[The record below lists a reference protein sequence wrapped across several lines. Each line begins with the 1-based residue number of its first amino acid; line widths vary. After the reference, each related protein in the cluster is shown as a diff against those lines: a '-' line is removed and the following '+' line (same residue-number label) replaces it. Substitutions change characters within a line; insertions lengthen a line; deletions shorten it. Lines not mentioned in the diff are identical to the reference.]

1 MSEDQLDA
9 GRQKERRAGAI
20 LLCSAS
26 LACKAAPKPPRAHHD
41 ARAPPPRGPC
51 ARLCSGKQARP
62 KLLARAPSRP
72 MSRAPNAHHHHF
84 SFHPLL
90 SLSLPPPRRRPKLPA
105 RRCRCLCLCRCVCAS
120 ASLPASLPGLLQS
133 STQSRPPARSCA
145 SSRAHRRTRP
155 RAALRAAISSYS
167 SMPPASLSTC
177 PLLTRK
183 TVAGPIPAA
192 PSSESLSSSSASP
205 SPPRTPGAS
214 LYGHSPSTAV
224 LWGCQ

>member
-90 SLSLPPPRRRPKLPA
+90 SLSRPPPPSSTKAARPPVPVPVPVPVRLCQCQPA
-105 RRCRCLCLCRCVCAS
+105 RQPAR
-120 ASLPASLPGLLQS
+120 PASIIHPIASPRPELRLLTCS
-133 STQSRPPARSCA
+133 PPHPPARCP
-145 SSRAHRRTRP
+145 SRCNLFVLVHAARQPIHLPFAHPKNGRGPHPCRP
-155 RAALRAAISSYS
+155 LVRVVVLVVSLALAATNPWR
-167 SMPPASLSTC
+167 
-177 PLLTRK
+177 
-183 TVAGPIPAA
+183 
-192 PSSESLSSSSASP
+192 
-205 SPPRTPGAS
+205 
-214 LYGHSPSTAV
+214 
-224 LWGCQ
+224 